1 MRNAHN
7 EYQSNQVE
15 TADPKQLV
23 VMLYDGAI
31 KFLDK
36 ALLSIEDYKK
46 YDDANRNILRAQ
58 DIITELMVSL
68 NMDQGGE
75 IANNLLSLYSYM
87 KKELLEANVNKE
99 KKGIEQVLKML
110 KDLKGAWTEMETT
123 AAVPASP
130 DRPAS
135 RAGFVAQG

>member
-7 EYQSNQVE
+7 EYQSNHVE
-15 TADPKQLV
+15 TADQKQLI

-36 ALLSIEDYKK
+36 ALLTIENYKK

-68 NMDQGGE
+68 DMDRGGE
-75 IANNLLSLYSYM
+75 IAENLLNLYSYM
-87 KKELLEANVNKE
+87 KKELLEANVKKE
-99 KKGIEQVLKML
+99 KKGVEQVIKML
-110 KDLKGAWTEMETT
+110 RELKEAWEKME
-123 AAVPASP
+123 VVSSASAQP
-130 DRPAS
+130 SAPKS
-135 RAGFVAQG
+135 AGFVAQG